1 MTVALM
7 GSLAGFFIIG
17 VPIAIALGFAS
28 VVALLYSG
36 DVSLLLVAQRMFV
49 AIDSFSLMAIPFFI
63 LAGKLME
70 SGGIS
75 KRLVNFA
82 NTLTGHHTGGLAIVA
97 IVTSM
102 FFAAISGSSAATV
115 AAVGIC

>member
-1 MTVALM
+1 MTAALM
-7 GSLAGFFIIG
+7 GSLMGFFIIG

-36 DVSLLLVAQRMFV
+36 DVSLLLVAQRMFT

-70 SGGIS
+70 NGAIS

-82 NTLTGHHTGGLAIVA
+82 NTLTYRPK
-97 IVTSM
+97 
-102 FFAAISGSSAATV
+102 
-115 AAVGIC
+115 